1 MIKFFRQ
8 SYAIQYVILALLAV
22 AFWVPTFIAGVV
34 QTGLGSPVTPL
45 FNAVERLLGFW
56 LYAKLIFAF
65 LLMLV
70 EALLF
75 NMILAENQIVGKV
88 SVMGAFVF
96 ILLMNLTRTQVNF
109 FPFSLSVVFI
119 LLALSKLYCIY
130 LSQKPELDLLKA
142 GIFIALASMCY
153 FPAIILILWTL
164 LALPIA
170 KKGSLRLQLIP
181 IMGFLFTYFLY
192 FSGVYLFGDF
202 RTLME
207 SYGDWFSELTFSVDA
222 FNLKNIILLS
232 CLILAAVFLFIG
244 SNNANFEKTVAVR
257 TKLTIGILLVVFAI
271 VLLFFGGNVLMN
283 GLIFLALAIIIAYE
297 FSYLGNTGWTELF
310 LIVFMLLVVAN
321 HYYFK
326 LL

>member
-8 SYAIQYVILALLAV
+8 SYAFQYVILALLAV

-34 QTGLGSPVTPL
+34 PTDLGSLVTPL
-45 FNAVERLLGFW
+45 FNALERLLGFW
-56 LYAKLIFAF
+56 PYAKLIFAF

-88 SVMGAFVF
+88 STMGAFAF

-109 FPFSLSVVFI
+109 FPFSLSVIFI
-119 LLALSKLYCIY
+119 LLALRKLYSIY
-130 LSQKPELDLLKA
+130 LAQKPELDLLKA

-164 LALPIA
+164 FALPIA
-170 KKGSLRLQLIP
+170 KKGSFRLQLIP
-181 IMGFLFTYFLY
+181 ITGFLFTYFLY
-192 FSGVYLFGDF
+192 FTGVYLFGDF
-202 RTLME
+202 LSLME
-207 SYGDWFSELTFSVDA
+207 GYRDWFTELTFSVDG
-222 FNLKNIILLS
+222 FNLKNITLLS
-232 CLILAAVFLFIG
+232 CLILAAIFLFIG

-257 TKLTIGILLVVFAI
+257 TKLTIGILLAVFAI
-271 VLLFFGGNVLMN
+271 VLLFLGGNILLN
-283 GLIFLALAIIIAYE
+283 GLIFMALAIIIAYE
-297 FSYLGNTGWTELF
+297 FSYLGNTGWAELF
-310 LIVFMLLVVAN
+310 LMVFMLLVLAN

>member
-8 SYAIQYVILALLAV
+8 SYALQYVILALLAV

-34 QTGLGSPVTPL
+34 PTDLGSPVTPL
-45 FNAVERLLGFW
+45 FNTIERLLGFW
-56 LYAKLIFAF
+56 SYAKLIFAF

-88 SVMGAFVF
+88 STMGAFVF

-119 LLALSKLYCIY
+119 LLVLSKLYSIY
-130 LSQKPELDLLKA
+130 LAQKPELDFLKA

-164 LALPIA
+164 FALPIA

-181 IMGFLFTYFLY
+181 ITGFLFTYFMY
-192 FSGVYLFGDF
+192 FSGVFLFGNMGI
-202 RTLME
+202 TL
-207 SYGDWFSELTFSVDA
+207 G
-222 FNLKNIILLS
+222 
-232 CLILAAVFLFIG
+232 
-244 SNNANFEKTVAVR
+244 
-257 TKLTIGILLVVFAI
+257 
-271 VLLFFGGNVLMN
+271 
-283 GLIFLALAIIIAYE
+283 
-297 FSYLGNTGWTELF
+297 
-310 LIVFMLLVVAN
+310 
-321 HYYFK
+321 
-326 LL
+326 

>member
-8 SYAIQYVILALLAV
+8 SYALQYVILALFAV
-22 AFWVPTFIAGVV
+22 AFWAPTFIAGVV
-34 QTGLGSPVTPL
+34 PTDLGSPVTPL
-45 FNAVERLLGFW
+45 FNLIERLLGFW
-56 LYAKLIFAF
+56 SYAKLIFAF

-75 NMILAENQIVGKV
+75 NMILAEHQIVGKV
-88 SVMGAFVF
+88 STMGAFVF

-109 FPFSLSVVFI
+109 YPFSLSVVFI
-119 LLALSKLYCIY
+119 LLVLSKLYSIY
-130 LSQKPELDLLKA
+130 LAQKPELDLLKA

-153 FPAIILILWTL
+153 FPAILLILWTL
-164 LALPIA
+164 FALPIA

-181 IMGFLFTYFLY
+181 ITGFLFTYFMY
-192 FSGVYLFGDF
+192 FSGVFLFGDF
-202 RTLME
+202 LTLME
-207 SYGDWFSELTFSVDA
+207 GYGDWFNELTFSA
-222 FNLKNIILLS
+222 AGFNLKNIILLS
-232 CLILAAVFLFIG
+232 CLILAAIFLFIG
-244 SNNANFEKTVAVR
+244 GNNANFEKTVAVR
-257 TKLTIGILLVVFAI
+257 TKLTIGILLVVFAV
-271 VLLFFGGNVLMN
+271 VLLFLGGNVLMN
-283 GLIFLALAIIIAYE
+283 GLIFMALAIIIAYE